1 MRIKRRLILSVGG
14 AALMTVL
21 FLFMASGASA
31 HEAYVLTARQFD
43 AGIKIFAQ
51 DPFVPLVDSA
61 HLATFLWTALMVLVS
76 YLLVFLWSASKPAE
90 ILDRIVRKAKVVGP
104 LIIRAAIGASF
115 IYAAMSNAILGP
127 ELSLSFMPYG
137 VVIRFLLFLVGFMIL
152 FGVLVELA
160 ALIALVMFVF
170 ITFTFG
176 VYMTTYANYFGEI
189 IVLLLFGSRY
199 LSFDRLIFG
208 KELWIKKLERFK
220 WLETPIVRI
229 LYGVALLYAGYTI
242 KFLHQQ
248 LTIDVYN
255 EYHLVNFFHATAA
268 YIAAGAGIAEI
279 LIGLFII
286 LGFAMR
292 WTVLISLVFITLS
305 ILYFRELLWP
315 HLMLYGISFSLLI
328 NSGDRW
334 TLDAKIVPWL
344 RRLLKRKILPSPA
357 E

>member
-1 MRIKRRLILSVGG
+1 MGIKRRLILAGGG
-14 AALMTVL
+14 AALMTML
-21 FLFMASGASA
+21 FLFMAPGASA

-43 AGIKIFAQ
+43 AGLQTFAKN
-51 DPFVPLVDSA
+51 PFAPLVDPA
-61 HLATFLWTALMVLVS
+61 HLATFLWTALAVLVS
-76 YLLVFLWSASKPAE
+76 YILVFLWSASKPAE
-90 ILDRIVRKAKVVGP
+90 ILDRVVRKAKVVGP
-104 LIIRAAIGASF
+104 LIIRAAISASF

-127 ELSLSFMPYG
+127 ELSLTLVPYG
-137 VVIRFLLFLVGFMIL
+137 IVIRFLLFLVGFMVL
-152 FGVLVELA
+152 FGVLIEVA
-160 ALIALVMFVF
+160 ALIALALFVYV
-170 ITFTFG
+170 TFTFG
-176 VYMTTYANYFGEI
+176 VYMVTYANYFGEI

-199 LSFDRLIFG
+199 LSFDRWVLG
-208 KELWIKKLERFK
+208 KDLWVKGLERFK

-268 YIAAGAGIAEI
+268 YIAAGAGVAEM

-286 LGFAMR
+286 IGFAMR
-292 WTVLISLVFITLS
+292 WTVIVSLVFITLS

-334 TLDAKIVPWL
+334 TLDAKIVPWI
-344 RRLLKRKILPSPA
+344 RRLLKRRPLP
-357 E
+357 